1 MFAGLGGGYDARAA
15 AFRTARPGES
25 MSLPK
30 RGTTAR
36 AEEARALERA
46 RDLPNARTAVDVDTL
61 KRSFA
66 DHLQFSQGRDE
77 HTATALDRYFAVA
90 YAVRDRMM
98 RRWIQT
104 QQAYYKN
111 DAKRVYY
118 LSLEFLMGKALEN
131 NLLNLGLYDNMRSAL
146 SDLGLELADLLEQEP
161 DAGLGNG
168 GLGRLAAC
176 FLDSLATLSIPAYG
190 YGIRYEF
197 GIFDQEI
204 RNGYQVERPEEWLR
218 FGSAWEIPRP
228 DATVPVALYG
238 RTERYTDAKGRLRVR
253 WVDARH
259 VLGMPYDVPI
269 AGYGTDNVNGL
280 RLWRARASQELDL
293 ADFNAGDYLA
303 AVEDKDLSEN
313 ISKVLYPNDLTVMGK
328 ELRLQQQY
336 FFVCCS
342 IHDIVNRHLKMH
354 DGFAGFPDKVAIQ
367 MNDTHPAIAVA
378 ELMRVFVDEHGLEW
392 DEAWEICRATFG
404 YTNHTLMPE
413 ALEKWSVDLFGRVLP
428 RHLEIVYEV
437 NRRFLE
443 SVRAGK
449 KADEAAIARMSLIE
463 EGPQQQVRMANLAVV
478 GSHSVNGVAALHTEL
493 LKRELFRDFHQL
505 WPERFNNKTN
515 GVTPRRWLLQAN
527 PALAK
532 SITEVIGP
540 EWITDATQL
549 RRLEPLAEDGGF
561 RRLFREI
568 KRDNKAR
575 LAEAVRAENGITLDL
590 DSIFDVQVKRIHEYK
605 RQLLDVLRVASE
617 YLRLKE
623 DRAYDPY
630 PRAYLFGGKAA
641 PGYAMAKWIVKLVNA
656 VADVVNRD
664 VDVRGRITVAFLKNY
679 RVSLAERIFPAS
691 DVSEQISTA
700 GKEASGTGN
709 MKFAMNGALTIGT
722 LDGAN
727 VEIREEVGA
736 ENFFL
741 FGLTV
746 EQVAALK
753 QRGYD
758 PWEWYRND
766 RRLKQVLDAMSSGVF
781 SPGEPALFRP
791 IVDSLLNGGDPYLVL
806 ADFAA
811 YCAAQ
816 EEVERAYRDPERW
829 TRMAILNV
837 ARTGK
842 FSSDR
847 TIREYSEEI
856 WGVRSVRIG

>member
-1 MFAGLGGGYDARAA
+1 MPPPR
-15 AFRTARPGES
+15 
-25 MSLPK
+25 

-36 AEEARALERA
+36 AQEARALERA
-46 RDLPNARTAVDVDTL
+46 RDLPNARTATDVDAL
-61 KRSFA
+61 KRAFA
-66 DHLQFSQGRDE
+66 DHLQYSQGKDE
-77 HTATALDRYFAVA
+77 HTATALDRYFATA
-90 YAVRDRMM
+90 YTVRDRMM

-104 QQAYYKN
+104 QQAYYKE

-146 SDLGLELADLLEQEP
+146 ADLGLELTDLLSQEP

-190 YGIRYEF
+190 HGIRYEF

-218 FGSAWEIPRP
+218 FGNAWEIPHA
-228 DATVPVALYG
+228 DGTVPVTFYG
-238 RTERYTDAKGRLRVR
+238 RTEHVPDERGRMRVR
-253 WVDARH
+253 WVDGRH

-269 AGYGTDNVNGL
+269 AGFGNQNVNTL
-280 RLWRARASQELDL
+280 RLWRARASQEFDL
-293 ADFNAGDYLA
+293 ADFNAGDYLS
-303 AVEDKDLSEN
+303 AVEDKNLSEN
-313 ISKVLYPNDLTVMGK
+313 ISKVLYPNDVTVMGK

-336 FFVCCS
+336 FFVSCA
-342 IHDIVNRHLKMH
+342 IHDIVNRYLKIH
-354 DGFAGFPDKVAIQ
+354 DGFGAFPDKVAIQ
-367 MNDTHPAIAVA
+367 MNDTHPAVAVA
-378 ELMRVFVDEHGLEW
+378 ELMRVLVDEQGVEW
-392 DEAWEICRATFG
+392 EEAWEICGATFG

-443 SVRAGK
+443 SVRSSGR
-449 KADEAAIARMSLIE
+449 ADGALARMSLIE
-463 EGPQQQVRMANLAVV
+463 EGPTKMVRMANLAVV
-478 GSHSVNGVAALHTEL
+478 GSHSVNGVAQLHTEL
-493 LKRELFRDFHQL
+493 LKSELFRDFHEL

-515 GVTPRRWLLQAN
+515 GVTPRRWLQQAN
-527 PALAK
+527 PGLAK

-540 EWITDATQL
+540 EWLFDMDEL
-549 RRLEPLAEDGGF
+549 RRLEPLAEDAGF
-561 RRLFREI
+561 RRLFRSL

-575 LAEAVRAENGITLDL
+575 LAEIVRAENGISLDL
-590 DSIFDVQVKRIHEYK
+590 DAIFDVQVKRIHEYK
-605 RQLLDVLRVASE
+605 RQLLNILRVASE
-617 YLRLKE
+617 YLRIKE
-623 DRAYDPY
+623 DRSYDPF
-630 PRAYLFGGKAA
+630 PRVYLFGGKAA
-641 PGYAMAKWIVKLVNA
+641 PGYAVAKQIVKLVGS
-656 VADVVNRD
+656 VADVVNHD
-664 VDVRGRITVAFLKNY
+664 VDVKGRITVAFLRNY

-709 MKFAMNGALTIGT
+709 MKFAMNGALTVGT

-753 QRGYD
+753 QRGYS
-758 PWEWYRND
+758 PWEIYRND
-766 RRLKQVLDAMSSGVF
+766 RRVKAVLDAVSSGLF
-781 SPGEPALFRP
+781 SPGEPALFRQL
-791 IVDSLLNGGDPYLVL
+791 VEGLLNGGDPYLVL

-811 YCAAQ
+811 YCACQ
-816 EEVERAYRDPERW
+816 DEVDRAYRDPERW

-847 TIREYSEEI
+847 TIREYAEEI
-856 WGVRSVRIG
+856 WKVSPVRLVD

>member
-1 MFAGLGGGYDARAA
+1 VA
-15 AFRTARPGES
+15 
-25 MSLPK
+25 
-30 RGTTAR
+30 
-36 AEEARALERA
+36 EARALARA
-46 RDLPNARTAVDVDTL
+46 RDVPNSRIATDADSL

-66 DHLQFSQGRDE
+66 DHLQYSQAKDE
-77 HTATALDRYFAVA
+77 HSATALDRFFAVA
-90 YAVRDRMM
+90 YSVRDRMM

-104 QQAYYKN
+104 QQAYYGE

-131 NLLNLGLYDNMRSAL
+131 NLINLGLYEPMKSAL
-146 SDLGLELADLLEQEP
+146 ADLGLELADLTSQEP

-176 FLDSLATLSIPAYG
+176 FLDSLATLSLPAYG
-190 YGIRYEF
+190 HGIRYEF

-218 FGSAWEIPRP
+218 FGSAWEIARP
-228 DATVPVALYG
+228 EAIVPVAFYG
-238 RTERYTDAKGRLRVR
+238 RTEHGVDEHGKMRVH
-253 WVDARH
+253 WVDTRH
-259 VLGMPYDVPI
+259 VLGTPYDVPI
-269 AGYGTDNVNGL
+269 AGYQNATVNTL

-293 ADFNAGDYLA
+293 ADFNAGDYLS
-303 AVEDKDLSEN
+303 AVEDKDLSES

-336 FFVCCS
+336 FFVCCA
-342 IHDIVNRHLKMH
+342 IHDIVNRYLKIH
-354 DGFAGFPDKVAIQ
+354 EGFREFPDKVAIQ
-367 MNDTHPAIAVA
+367 MNDTHPAVAVA
-378 ELMRVFVDEHGLEW
+378 ELMRVFVDEQGLAW
-392 DEAWEICRATFG
+392 DESWEIARATFG

-413 ALEKWSVDLFGRVLP
+413 ALERWSVDLFGRVLP
-428 RHLEIVYEV
+428 RHLEIVYEI
-437 NRRFLE
+437 NRRFLDE
-443 SVRAGK
+443 VRGAS
-449 KADEAAIARMSLIE
+449 KADEASLARMSLIE
-463 EGPQQQVRMANLAVV
+463 EGTPKHVRMANLAVV
-478 GSHSVNGVAALHTEL
+478 GSHSVNGVAELHTAL
-493 LKRELFRDFHQL
+493 LKRELFADFYKL
-505 WPERFNNKTN
+505 FPARFNNKTN

-527 PALAK
+527 PGLAHML
-532 SITEVIGP
+532 TEVVGP
-540 EWITDATQL
+540 GWVTDAT
-549 RRLEPLAEDGGF
+549 RLLGLVPLAEDAAF
-561 RRLFREI
+561 RRRFREV

-575 LAEAVRAENGITLDL
+575 LAEIVRAENGLSLDL

-605 RQLLDVLRVASE
+605 RQLLDILRVASE

-623 DRAYDPY
+623 DRSYDPY
-630 PRAYLFGGKAA
+630 PRTYLFGGKAA
-641 PGYAMAKWIVKLVNA
+641 PGYAQAKWIIKLVNA
-656 VADVVNRD
+656 VGEVVNRD

-746 EQVAALK
+746 EGVSALRK
-753 QRGYD
+753 RGYD

-766 RRLKQVLDAMSSGVF
+766 RRIKGTLDAISSGVF
-781 SPGEPALFRP
+781 SPGEPGLFRP
-791 IVDSLLNGGDPYLVL
+791 VIDALLNGGDPYLVL

-811 YCAAQ
+811 YCDCQ
-816 EEVERAYRDPERW
+816 EDVEKAYRDPERW
-829 TRMAILNV
+829 ARMAILNV

-847 TIREYSEEI
+847 SIQQYADEI
-856 WGVRSVRIG
+856 WGVKPVRVE

>member
-1 MFAGLGGGYDARAA
+1 MVPPRRGS
-15 AFRTARPGES
+15 TAP
-25 MSLPK
+25 
-30 RGTTAR
+30 A
-36 AEEARALERA
+36 EARALERA
-46 RDLPNARTAVDVDTL
+46 RDVPNARTATDVEAL
-61 KRSFA
+61 KRAFA
-66 DHLQFSQGRDE
+66 DHLQYSQGADE
-77 HTATALDRYFAVA
+77 HSATALDRYFAVA
-90 YAVRDRMM
+90 YSVRDRMM

-104 QQAYYKN
+104 QQAYYRE

-118 LSLEFLMGKALEN
+118 LSLEFLMGRALEN
-131 NLLNLGLYDNMRSAL
+131 NLLNLGLYDPMRGAL
-146 SDLGLELADLLEQEP
+146 KDLGLDLADLLSQEP

-176 FLDSLATLSIPAYG
+176 FLDSLATLGYPATG

-218 FGSAWEIPRP
+218 FGNAWEIPRP
-228 DATVPVALYG
+228 ESVVPVAFYG
-238 RTERYTDAKGRLRVR
+238 RTEHGVDERGRLRVR
-253 WVDARH
+253 WADARH
-259 VLGMPYDVPI
+259 VLGMPYDVPV
-269 AGYGTDNVNGL
+269 AGYRNDTVNTL

-303 AVEDKDLSEN
+303 AVEDKGFSEN

-342 IHDIVNRHLKMH
+342 IHDIVLRYLRTHE
-354 DGFAGFPDKVAIQ
+354 DFSRFPDKVAIQ
-367 MNDTHPAIAVA
+367 LNDTHPAVAIA
-378 ELMRVFVDEHGLEW
+378 ELMRVLVDERALEW
-392 DEAWEICRATFG
+392 DAAWEICRATFG

-413 ALEKWSVDLFGRVLP
+413 ALERWSVDLFGRVLP
-428 RHLEIVYEV
+428 RHLEIVYEI

-443 SVRAGK
+443 GVRAASR
-449 KADEAAIARMSLIE
+449 ADEGALARMSIIE
-463 EGPQQQVRMANLAVV
+463 EQPVKQVRMANLAVV
-478 GSHSVNGVAALHTEL
+478 GSRSVNGVAALHTEL
-493 LKRELFRDFHQL
+493 LKRELFKDFHAL

-515 GVTPRRWLLQAN
+515 GVTPRRWLLQSN
-527 PALAK
+527 PDLSAA
-532 SITEVIGP
+532 ITDAIGP
-540 EWITDATQL
+540 GWITDAEKL
-549 RRLEPLAEDGGF
+549 RALEPLADDAGF
-561 RRLFREI
+561 RRLFRRI

-575 LAEAVRAENGITLDL
+575 LAEIVRAENGLTLDL

-605 RQLLDVLRVASE
+605 RQLLNVLRVAAE
-617 YLRLKE
+617 YLRIKE
-623 DRAYDPY
+623 DRSYQPY

-641 PGYAMAKWIVKLVNA
+641 PGYAIAKWVIKLVGS
-656 VADVVNRD
+656 VADVVNHD
-664 VDVRGRITVAFLKNY
+664 VDVQGRITVGFLKNY
-679 RVSLAERIFPAS
+679 RVSLAERIFPAA

-709 MKFAMNGALTIGT
+709 MKFALNGALTIGT

-727 VEIREEVGA
+727 VEIRDEVGA

-746 EQVAALK
+746 EQVQALRG
-753 QRGYD
+753 RGYD
-758 PWEWYRND
+758 PWEVYRGD
-766 RRLKQVLDAMSSGVF
+766 RRLKGVLDALASGVF

-791 IVDSLLNGGDPYLVL
+791 VVDSLLNGGDPYLVL

-811 YCAAQ
+811 YCACQ
-816 EEVERAYRDPERW
+816 EEVERAYRDPEGW

-847 TIREYSEEI
+847 TIRDYAEQI
-856 WGVRSVRIG
+856 WKIAPVRRG

>member
-1 MFAGLGGGYDARAA
+1 MTPPR
-15 AFRTARPGES
+15 
-25 MSLPK
+25 

-46 RDLPNARTAVDVDTL
+46 RDLPNSRTATDVDAL
-61 KRSFA
+61 RRAFA
-66 DHLQFSQGRDE
+66 DHLQYSQGKDE

-104 QQAYYKN
+104 QQAYYKE

-131 NLLNLGLYDNMRSAL
+131 NLLNLELYDGMRSAL
-146 SDLGLELADLLEQEP
+146 SDLGLELPDLLSQEA

-218 FGSAWEIPRP
+218 FGSAWEIPRA
-228 DATVPVALYG
+228 DATVPVSIYG
-238 RTERYTDAKGRLRVR
+238 RTEHYTDEKGKHRVR
-253 WVDARH
+253 WVEARH

-269 AGYGTDNVNGL
+269 AGFGNRTVNTL

-293 ADFNAGDYLA
+293 ADFNAGDYLS
-303 AVEDKDLSEN
+303 AVEEKDLSEN

-342 IHDIVNRHLKMH
+342 IHDIVNRYLKMH
-354 DGFAGFPDKVAIQ
+354 DGFGGFPDKVAIQ

-378 ELMRVFVDEHGLEW
+378 ELMRVLVDEHALEW
-392 DEAWEICRATFG
+392 EEAWELAGATFG

-437 NRRFLE
+437 NRRFIDG
-443 SVRAGK
+443 VRAAR
-449 KADEAAIARMSLIE
+449 KADEGAISRMSIIE
-463 EGPQQQVRMANLAVV
+463 EGPVKHVRMANLAVV
-478 GSHSVNGVAALHTEL
+478 GAHSVNGVAALHTEL
-493 LKRELFRDFHQL
+493 LKKELFRDFHAL
-505 WPERFNNKTN
+505 WPEKFNNKTN

-527 PALAK
+527 PGLAK
-532 SITEVIGP
+532 SISEVIGP

-549 RRLEPLAEDGGF
+549 RRLEPLAEDAGF
-561 RRLFREI
+561 RRLFRAV

-575 LAEAVRAENGITLDL
+575 LAEIVRADNGITLDL
-590 DSIFDVQVKRIHEYK
+590 ESIFDVQVKRIHEYK

-617 YLRLKE
+617 YLRMKE
-623 DRAYDPY
+623 DRSYDPY
-630 PRAYLFGGKAA
+630 PRSYLFGGKAA
-641 PGYAMAKWIVKLVNA
+641 PGYAMAKWIIKLVNA

-679 RVSLAERIFPAS
+679 RVSLAERIFPAAE
-691 DVSEQISTA
+691 VSEQISTA

-709 MKFAMNGALTIGT
+709 MKFALNGALTIGT

-746 EQVAALK
+746 EGVAALRK
-753 QRGYD
+753 RGYD

-766 RRLKQVLDAMSSGVF
+766 RRIKTVLDALSSGVF
-781 SPGEPALFRP
+781 SPGEPGLFRP

-811 YCAAQ
+811 YCACQ
-816 EEVERAYRDPERW
+816 DEVEEAYRDPERW

-837 ARTGK
+837 ARAGK

-847 TIREYSEEI
+847 TIREYAEEI
-856 WGVRSVRIG
+856 WKVPPVVPA

>member
-1 MFAGLGGGYDARAA
+1 MAPPRKGS
-15 AFRTARPGES
+15 TAQ
-25 MSLPK
+25 
-30 RGTTAR
+30 A
-36 AEEARALERA
+36 EARALERA
-46 RDLPNARTAVDVDTL
+46 RDLPNARTATDVETL
-61 KRSFA
+61 RRAFV
-66 DHLQFSQGRDE
+66 DHLQYSQGADE

-104 QQAYYKN
+104 QQAYYRQ

-131 NLLNLGLYDNMRSAL
+131 NLLNLDLYDPMRAAL
-146 SDLGLELADLLEQEP
+146 KDLGLDLADLLSPEP

-176 FLDSLATLSIPAYG
+176 FLDSLATLAYPATG

-218 FGSAWEIPRP
+218 FGNAWEIPRP
-228 DATVPVALYG
+228 ENIVPVSFYG
-238 RTERYTDAKGRLRVR
+238 RTEHAVDEHGRLRVR
-253 WVDARH
+253 WVEARH

-269 AGYGTDNVNGL
+269 AGYRNGTVNTL

-303 AVEDKDLSEN
+303 AVEDKDLSES
-313 ISKVLYPNDLTVMGK
+313 ISKVLYPNDVTVMGK

-336 FFVCCS
+336 FFVSCS
-342 IHDIVNRHLKMH
+342 IHDIVMRHLRTH
-354 DGFAGFPDKVAIQ
+354 ENFQTFPDKVAIQ
-367 MNDTHPAIAVA
+367 LNDTHPAVAIA
-378 ELMRVFVDEHGLEW
+378 ELMRVLVDERDIEW

-413 ALEKWSVDLFGRVLP
+413 ALERWSVDLFGRVLP
-428 RHLEIVYEV
+428 RHLEIVYEI
-437 NRRFLE
+437 NRRFIE
-443 SVRAGK
+443 GVRAAR
-449 KADEAAIARMSLIE
+449 KADEGAIQRMSLLE
-463 EGPQQQVRMANLAVV
+463 EGPVKQIRMANLAVV

-505 WPERFNNKTN
+505 WPERFNSKTN

-527 PALAK
+527 PDLANAI
-532 SITEVIGP
+532 SDAIGP
-540 EWITDATQL
+540 QWVTDADEL
-549 RRLEPLAEDGGF
+549 KRLEPLGEDAGF
-561 RRLFREI
+561 RRLFRAI
-568 KRDNKAR
+568 KRDNKAH
-575 LAEAVRAENGITLDL
+575 LAAIVRAENGITLDL
-590 DSIFDVQVKRIHEYK
+590 DAIFDVQVKRIHEYK
-605 RQLLDVLRVASE
+605 RQLLNVLRVASE
-617 YLRLKE
+617 YLRMKE
-623 DRAYDPY
+623 DRSYQPF

-641 PGYAMAKWIVKLVNA
+641 PGYAMAKWVIKLVSS
-656 VADVVNRD
+656 VGDVVNHD
-664 VDVRGRITVAFLKNY
+664 VDVQGRITVAFLKNY
-679 RVSLAERIFPAS
+679 RVSLAERIFPAAE
-691 DVSEQISTA
+691 VSEQISTA

-709 MKFAMNGALTIGT
+709 MKFAMNGAVTIGT

-736 ENFFL
+736 DNFFL

-746 EQVAALK
+746 EQVAALRK
-753 QRGYD
+753 RGYQ
-758 PWEWYRND
+758 PWEVYRSD
-766 RRLKQVLDAMSSGVF
+766 RRLKAVLDAIASGVF
-781 SPGEPALFRP
+781 SPGEPGLFRP

-806 ADFAA
+806 ADFAS

-829 TRMAILNV
+829 TRMAIVNV
-837 ARTGK
+837 ARSGK

-847 TIREYSEEI
+847 TIREYANEI
-856 WGVRSVRIG
+856 WGIKPVPIEE